1 MFITAPNCQPKAQTQ
16 RPLANHIFV
25 CRRDHG
31 SRAISHHATR
41 RKIRLRRGF
50 ERPTD
55 NSIQESEMFDLT
67 GKRAIVTGAS
77 RGISGAIALG
87 FGRAGAAVSIC
98 ARNAAALE
106 DAKRELAS
114 HATAHAAVCNLSNAA
129 ARWVYGQTLIV
140 GGGQTLFGG

>member
-1 MFITAPNCQPKAQTQ
+1 
-16 RPLANHIFV
+16 
-25 CRRDHG
+25 
-31 SRAISHHATR
+31 
-41 RKIRLRRGF
+41 
-50 ERPTD
+50 
-55 NSIQESEMFDLT
+55 MFDFT

-77 RGISGAIALG
+77 RGIGGATALG
-87 FGRAGAAVSIC
+87 FGRAGAA
-98 ARNAAALE
+98 ADLE

>member
-1 MFITAPNCQPKAQTQ
+1 MFITAPICQSKAQTQ
-16 RPLANHIFV
+16 RPLANHILV

-41 RKIRLRRGF
+41 RKIRLRRAS

-55 NSIQESEMFDLT
+55 NGIQASEMFDFT

-77 RGISGAIALG
+77 RGIGGATALG
-87 FGRAGAAVSIC
+87 FGRAGAA
-98 ARNAAALE
+98 ADLE

-140 GGGQTLFGG
+140 SGGQTLFGG